1 MDHPLLIHTTIRTDM
16 DHPLLVHATVR
27 TAMDHPLLVHATTR
41 TAPFL
46 DPFPGH
52 HLDRPIL
59 IHATTSTA
67 LDRPILIHADTST
80 ALDHP
85 LVIHANARTS
95 TLTALQRT
103 LAIVTP
109 SPHMRDDHIGETPPS
124 RGRTCWAA
132 DRRLMRPGT
141 PKVTITGTKT
151 SG

>member
-1 MDHPLLIHTTIRTDM
+1 MDHPLLIHATTSTAL
-16 DHPLLVHATVR
+16 DHPL
-27 TAMDHPLLVHATTR
+27 
-41 TAPFL
+41 
-46 DPFPGH
+46 
-52 HLDRPIL
+52 L

-67 LDRPILIHADTST
+67 LDRPMLIHAATST

-85 LVIHANARTS
+85 LVTHANARTS